1 MLYAYFGSIDE
12 DTAPLQ
18 YVAHIDAWF
27 DGYYEESWMDD
38 WAERV
43 ISEVDKSKLL
53 YPSVVESPWLG
64 TIPTVKISGGAKQ
77 LIMAKNISG
86 IVFNGNNF
94 GDNCF
99 PLLLELAKE
108 VDIMMDLYY
117 FPEFIWPDGG
127 KATIINSG
135 RVVSGLEEFNDS
147 HFNDRVYGISNFN
160 DVNWPIKINEE
171 AFKSDWF
178 DSIEDEVQ

>member
-99 PLLLELAKE
+99 PLLLELSFGPMVARQLSLTLVE
-108 VDIMMDLYY
+108 
-117 FPEFIWPDGG
+117 
-127 KATIINSG
+127 
-135 RVVSGLEEFNDS
+135 
-147 HFNDRVYGISNFN
+147 
-160 DVNWPIKINEE
+160 
-171 AFKSDWF
+171 
-178 DSIEDEVQ
+178 